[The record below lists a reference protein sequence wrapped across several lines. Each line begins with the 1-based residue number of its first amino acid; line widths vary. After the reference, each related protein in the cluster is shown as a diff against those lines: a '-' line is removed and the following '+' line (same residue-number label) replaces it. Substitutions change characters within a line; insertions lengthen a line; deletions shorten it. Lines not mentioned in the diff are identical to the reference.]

1 MLETNLRSAH
11 PLPAPARAE
20 GPAIAAPS
28 TAAHALLDTL
38 LARGVDTIF
47 GIPGGA
53 IGAVYDACADRPGL
67 RVITNPHES
76 ASVFAAMAYA
86 RASGRPAA
94 VLVTSG
100 PGFTNALTGMA
111 AASCEE
117 LPVLIVSG
125 EVPTR
130 NAGRFALQDG
140 SSSGLDV
147 LAIARPVTRFA
158 ARIERA
164 EGVEGVVHR
173 ALSEATGA
181 RPGPALLALP
191 LDVSRAPGRA
201 STLRFAPTAQ
211 APVEP
216 PAEACATAAALL
228 SSANAPLVVLG
239 AGARAASASA
249 LAVELAERTVA
260 MVTATGHAKGAFPER
275 HRNYLGVLGFGGHGE
290 VRASLPRE
298 DVALVVGS
306 RLGDIATNGW
316 TPDLAPSRALIHVDR
331 DPSALGR
338 NYDVAVPIVA
348 DATAALRGIVRRL
361 PNDGARPAPAA
372 PALDLDRDPRRAAR
386 STPPKPQ
393 WLLATLERE
402 LPRDTIFTVD
412 IGEHAAFALHHL
424 RVDRAEQLHVF
435 AGLGSMGSGLCGA
448 IGVKVARPSSPVVAI
463 VGDGS
468 FAMHAGEILTCVDQG
483 IPVVFVVLND
493 GRYGMV
499 DAGNA
504 HIYGRRC
511 PGLPGTTADLA
522 GVAASFGA
530 VSLTVRR
537 ADDLAP
543 GKLAALVALRRP
555 VVIDVR
561 IDPSEKLS
569 VATRVASLAHFSSGA
584 PA

>member
-1 MLETNLRSAH
+1 MLETNQRSAQ
-11 PLPAPARAE
+11 APISPR
-20 GPAIAAPS
+20 PS

-38 LARGVDTIF
+38 LARGVDTLF

-53 IGAVYDACADRPGL
+53 IGAVYDACADRPAI
-67 RVITNPHES
+67 RVITNRHES
-76 ASVFAAMAYA
+76 AAVFAAMAYA

-100 PGFTNALTGMA
+100 PGFTNAITGMA
-111 AASCEE
+111 AAFCEE
-117 LPVLIVSG
+117 LPVLVIAG

-140 SSSGLDV
+140 SSGGLDV
-147 LAIARPVTRFA
+147 LSVARPITRFA

-164 EGVEGVVHR
+164 DGIEGLVHR
-173 ALSEATGA
+173 ALSAACGPT
-181 RPGPALLALP
+181 PGPSLVALP
-191 LDVSRAPGRA
+191 LDVSRAQRRAKPLRVELPVATPG
-201 STLRFAPTAQ
+201 
-211 APVEP
+211 EP
-216 PAEACATAAALL
+216 SSAACAAAASLL
-228 SSANAPLVVLG
+228 SSARAPLVVLG
-239 AGARAASASA
+239 SGARAAAASE
-249 LAVELAERTVA
+249 LAVELAERTGA
-260 MVTATGHAKGAFPER
+260 MVTTTGHAKGAFPER
-275 HRNYLGVLGFGGHGE
+275 HRSYLGILGFGGHAE
-290 VRASLPRE
+290 VRAYLPRV

-306 RLGDIATNGW
+306 RLGDIATSGW

-331 DPSALGR
+331 DPSVFGR

-348 DATAALRGIVRRL
+348 DAEAALRAIVRRL
-361 PNDGARPAPAA
+361 PADSARPVPAGVG
-372 PALDLDRDPRRAAR
+372 LDLGRDPRREDA
-386 STPPKPQ
+386 SSPIKPQ

-402 LPRDTIFTVD
+402 LPSDTIFTVD

-424 RVDRAEQLHVF
+424 RVDRAERFHVF

-448 IGVKVARPSSPVVAI
+448 IGIKVARPSAPVVAI

-468 FAMHAGEILTCVDQG
+468 VAMHAGEILTCVDQG

-493 GRYGMV
+493 GGYGMV

-530 VSLTVRR
+530 LSLTVRR
-537 ADDLAP
+537 AADLAP
-543 GKLAALVALRRP
+543 GRLSALLASRRP

-561 IDPSEKLS
+561 IDPSERLS
-569 VATRVASLAHFSSGA
+569 IATRVASLAHFSAEPSA
-584 PA
+584 